1 MDIIKELHDYGL
13 VPVIKITDVKNA
25 IPLAKALA
33 EGGLN
38 CAEITF
44 RTSCAKEAIAEITK
58 AVICQIG
65 AEMPAKLFLAMYS
78 VDAHMQEIQK
88 NT

>member
-1 MDIIKELHDYGL
+1 MLFLRLLQLYLSCKTTIDIYDTL
-13 VPVIKITDVKNA
+13 VSRMVKQGMTD
-25 IPLAKALA
+25 
-33 EGGLN
+33 
-38 CAEITF
+38 
-44 RTSCAKEAIAEITK
+44 IAEITK

-78 VDAHMQEIQK
+78 VDAHMQEMQK